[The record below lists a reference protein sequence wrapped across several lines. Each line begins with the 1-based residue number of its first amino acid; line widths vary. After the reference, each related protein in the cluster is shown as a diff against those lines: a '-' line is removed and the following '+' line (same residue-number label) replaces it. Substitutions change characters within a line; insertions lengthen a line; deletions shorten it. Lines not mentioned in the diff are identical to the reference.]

1 MNFNLEM
8 LASGFRQT
16 DENIDLDSERM
27 LFHLDFSAEHKI
39 LEEYAQQLEFVWART
54 FIVLT
59 LLT

>member
-27 LFHLDFSAEHKI
+27 LFHWDFSAEHKI
-39 LEEYAQQLEFVWART
+39 LEEYAQQLEFV
-54 FIVLT
+54 
-59 LLT
+59 